1 MVKSPM
7 SDVVIPDYPL
17 HELAFQKFKE
27 YGNKVALV
35 SRRLSFRNV
44 LSHILT
50 YFHSWM
56 GKK

>member
-7 SDVVIPDYPL
+7 SDVVIPDCPL

-35 SRRLSFRNV
+35 SSRLS
-44 LSHILT
+44 LS
-50 YFHSWM
+50 
-56 GKK
+56 